1 MDVIAEGLAF
11 PEGPVVMADGSV
23 IVVEIMAGRVT
34 RCWDGKSETV
44 CKTGGGPN
52 GAAFGPDGRIWLC
65 NNGGRDERGCIQA
78 VADRMLTR
86 DDQRLAASFFKD
98 PQRAQDVRMSKTDR
112 DNLFWDRY
120 ERFGQAAA
128 QNCN

>member
-1 MDVIAEGLAF
+1 MRNSLALALLLAVPALGTPAAAGQIASACS
-11 PEGPVVMADGSV
+11 ASDR
-23 IVVEIMAGRVT
+23 AGGNIR
-34 RCWDGKSETV
+34 
-44 CKTGGGPN
+44 
-52 GAAFGPDGRIWLC
+52 LC
-65 NNGGRDERGCIQA
+65 GCIQA